1 MSFNTKLMNNTLP
14 HLFYTDVKTT
24 VDDKQV
30 IQKTYGQT
38 FIFLAQDVHLKT
50 CLTFVNLA

>member
-1 MSFNTKLMNNTLP
+1 MNNTLP